1 MTDEKKIKEKV
12 RAVSEDE
19 LEHKAYD
26 TQHLYDDE
34 EGITKFTPEL
44 LARDF
49 VTIENWHPLNKLA
62 HIGNALKYAQIG
74 FDLVLIKILDDLE
87 VEPEELDAL
96 KKSVE
101 DRFRQKEEIN

>member
-1 MTDEKKIKEKV
+1 MTDEKKNEYQ
-12 RAVSEDE
+12 
-19 LEHKAYD
+19 HKSVE
-26 TQHLYDDE
+26 TEGLYDE
-34 EGITKFTPEL
+34 EHEGNLTFFTPEL

-49 VTIENWHPLNKLA
+49 AYIADWNPLDRLA

-74 FDLVLIKILDDLE
+74 YDLNLIKILDDLKE
-87 VEPEELDAL
+87 NPEELDAL